1 MYGRS
6 MVSKGYVALAV
17 VGILVMLAGVA
28 FIALDLMGKG
38 DSSGIDPKDVGI
50 VVVGLVLAALGG
62 VLSVRKKPAS
72 PPAPPAA

>member
-1 MYGRS
+1 
-6 MVSKGYVALAV
+6 MVSKGYVLLTVA
-17 VGILVMLAGVA
+17 GILVMLVGLA
-28 FIALDLMGKG
+28 FIALDLMGRG
-38 DSSGIDPKDVGI
+38 DNSGIDPKDVGV